1 MNYAAIKKFDIADGP
16 GVRVSLFV
24 SGCTHHCRECFQ
36 PETWDFSYGQEFTEE
51 VEDELI
57 GALAPNHIQGL
68 TLLGGEPF
76 EPSNQERLLPFL
88 CRVRETYPNKDIWC
102 YSGYQIEE
110 LMGMEKGTG
119 RARCAV
125 TDAML
130 AQLDVLVDGEF
141 RAERKDIRLKFRG
154 SANQRILDVRAT
166 LGARTP
172 VLIEEMN
179 TIRC

>member
-36 PETWDFSYGQEFTEE
+36 PETWDFSCGEEFTEK

-57 GALAPNHIQGL
+57 GALAPDHIQGL

-76 EPSNQERLLPFL
+76 EPANQERLLPFL
-88 CRVRETYPNKDIWC
+88 CRVRETYPDKDIWC

-110 LMGMEKGTG
+110 LMGTEKGSG

-125 TDAML
+125 TDSML

-141 RAERKDIRLKFRG
+141 KIEQKDIRLKFRG
-154 SANQRILDVRAT
+154 SANQRILNVPAS
-166 LGARTP
+166 LAARIP
-172 VLIEEMN
+172 ILIEEMN
-179 TIRC
+179 IIRC